1 MIPPLIAI
9 EGIDQSGKKT
19 QTELLVLKLKENG
32 VNATKISF
40 PDYKTPVG
48 KLIKR
53 ILSNEIQVPLEVKHM
68 LLSANRWELKP
79 KIEELIEQGYTI
91 VFDRYYQSNW
101 AYGLANNLPIQ
112 WLKSLDSHLP
122 RTNLTI
128 VLDLQPN
135 VSFRRKE
142 HDRDIHEK
150 DLEYLARVRKCFIKL
165 ASENKWVIV
174 DGNLSIDA
182 VHNLIWKAVSERL
195 KRRI

>member
-1 MIPPLIAI
+1 MPSLIAI

-19 QTELLVLKLKENG
+19 QTELLVEKLKENG
-32 VNATKISF
+32 VSATKMSF

-48 KLIKR
+48 KLIKK

-79 KIEELIEQGYTI
+79 KIEELSEQRYTI

-150 DLEYLARVRKCFIKL
+150 DLEYLERVRRCFIKL

-174 DGNLSIDA
+174 DGNLSIES

-195 KRRI
+195 KRHI

>member
-1 MIPPLIAI
+1 MLISI

-19 QTELLVLKLKENG
+19 QTELLVEKLKENG
-32 VNATKISF
+32 IKATKMSF
-40 PDYKTPVG
+40 PDYETSVG

-53 ILSNEIQVPLEVKHM
+53 ILSNKIQVPLEVKHM

-79 KIEELIEQGYTI
+79 KIEELIEQKYSI

-101 AYGLANNLPIQ
+101 AYGLANNLSIE

-128 VLDLQPN
+128 VLDIQPN

-142 HDRDIHEK
+142 RNRDIHEQ
-150 DLEYLARVRKCFIKL
+150 DSDYLSRVRRCFISL
-165 ASENKWVIV
+165 ASKNKWLIV
-174 DGNLSIDA
+174 DGNLPIDV
-182 VHNLIWKAVSERL
+182 VHDLIWKAVSEKL
-195 KRRI
+195 KRNI